1 MIKVKV
7 ISPFVDRETKV
18 LNKLDAIIEVNK
30 ERLIEL
36 KDFVE
41 IIKDTT
47 KKESNEG

>member
-7 ISPFVDRETKV
+7 ISPFVDRETRV
-18 LNKLDAIIEVNK
+18 LNKCDTEIEISK
-30 ERLIEL
+30 DRLKEL

-41 IIKDTT
+41 VIKDTT